1 MTIIETTALI
11 TINETL
17 IVVLISF
24 LVFLFIINRIMFRPL
39 NRAMD
44 QRQTHLEQMKQEIG
58 HTKQEVLDF
67 VAQLTEREA
76 RVKRDAGRLNERALK
91 AGQAEAATL
100 IADARMEI
108 AELRK
113 KSKHQ
118 VALDLAKARQDLRVE
133 SEAVA
138 MAILEK
144 IIERRPA

>member
-17 IVVLISF
+17 IVVVISF
-24 LVFLFIINRIMFRPL
+24 LVFLAIINRIMFRPL

-44 QRQTHLEQMKQEIG
+44 ERQTHLEGMKQEIG
-58 HTKQEVLDF
+58 RTKQEVLDL
-67 VAQLTEREA
+67 VAQLTDRETDVKHHA
-76 RVKRDAGRLNERALK
+76 RRLNEETLK

-100 IADARMEI
+100 IADARKEI
-108 AELRK
+108 VKRRK
-113 KSKHQ
+113 ESERQ
-118 VALDLAKARQDLRVE
+118 VAVDLAKARQELRVE